1 MLENANSKQN
11 PLIFGKK
18 IHFLL
23 ESYIWVNR
31 WQEWRMERTKKEEP
45 GEDQPACLL
54 ICVDSILIT
63 IISSTEVKTA
73 LMKYSNALWQ
83 LAFGRHLFTWG
94 MATAKKEKSLLI
106 HSLYFKRGAREA
118 DDTLWCSVVWVFFLS
133 RNFTL
138 RVFSLRNQDSRILQ
152 EDYKRLPSFQL
163 NKFSQL
169 SLFLQHEVGET
180 WTNAM
185 DSGFM
190 EYFLFHWHQA
200 MGAPGWTWAH
210 CWRHWWAWWRWDCWL
225 TCAGSHGSTLDPWI
239 HPSRPAWIRIPT
251 ALSMAQVCSHSRKH
265 SLGSHSL
272 LFHSC

>member
-1 MLENANSKQN
+1 MLSDNW
-11 PLIFGKK
+11 
-18 IHFLL
+18 LL
-23 ESYIWVNR
+23 EDI
-31 WQEWRMERTKKEEP
+31 
-45 GEDQPACLL
+45 
-54 ICVDSILIT
+54 
-63 IISSTEVKTA
+63 
-73 LMKYSNALWQ
+73 YSH
-83 LAFGRHLFTWG
+83 RG

-138 RVFSLRNQDSRILQ
+138 RVFSLRNQDSRSLQ

-190 EYFLFHWHQA
+190 EYFLFHWHLTA
-200 MGAPGWTWAH
+200 GNGCSWADLGTLLEALVGLVEMGLLADM
-210 CWRHWWAWWRWDCWL
+210 CWK
-225 TCAGSHGSTLDPWI
+225 PWI
-239 HPSRPAWIRIPT
+239 HPGSMDPSFQTGLDSHPHGSEHGSSLQPQQET
-251 ALSMAQVCSHSRKH
+251 LSGLSFSDVSF
-265 SLGSHSL
+265 L
-272 LFHSC
+272 LKNQPKNQCVLAKKNISMREEWADCAGAGPYS